1 MAVRTAVIAV
11 AGFGTRFLPAT
22 KVFPKE
28 LLPIIDKPVV
38 QHLVEEA
45 ADSGI
50 ENVVL
55 VTRPSA
61 GGMLEHFEP
70 HPALESEVA
79 KKPVILDKLE
89 RLNSLREKTN
99 LTFVEQPSELP
110 YGNGSPVL
118 AAKAFLEP
126 GQPFIYMF
134 GDDMVRSDIPCTK
147 QLIDMYEKHSPDA
160 VIAAQSVPPEETSRY
175 GIVKV
180 KPETDP
186 PEMESIIEKPA
197 AGEAPTTLAQFG
209 RFLLPYRIVEILET
223 LDVGMDNELW
233 LADAIDKLCK
243 EARILV
249 DEIEGTWF
257 TTGDPL
263 RFLIASVA
271 FGLNDPEIG
280 PDFERYLKSL
290 TETFK

>member
-50 ENVVL
+50 ENVIL

-70 HPALESEVA
+70 HPVLESEVA
-79 KKPVILDKLE
+79 SKPVILDKLE
-89 RLNSLREKTN
+89 RLNSLREKIN
-99 LTFVEQPSELP
+99 LHFIEQPSDLP
-110 YGNGSPVL
+110 YGNGSPIL
-118 AAKAFLEP
+118 AAKGFLES
-126 GQPFIYMF
+126 GESFIYMF
-134 GDDMVRSDIPCTK
+134 GDDMVRSEVPCTK
-147 QLIDMYEKHSPDA
+147 QLIDLFEKHLPDG
-160 VIAAQSVPPEETSRY
+160 VVAAQSVAPEETSRY

-186 PEMESIIEKPA
+186 PEMESIVEKPA
-197 AGEAPTTLAQFG
+197 PGTAPTTLAQFG

-223 LDVGMDNELW
+223 LDVGMNNELW
-233 LADAIDKLCK
+233 LSDAIDKLCK
-243 EARILV
+243 EGRVLV
-249 DEIEGTWF
+249 DEVDGTWF
-257 TTGDPL
+257 TIGDPL

-290 TETFK
+290 TETLK